1 MLGRLTIIA
10 AAACFLAPPLSA
22 QTATSTQAATST
34 RIIQCGASSRQRVQC
49 DAGGQ
54 VTTVKLVRDLS
65 FNRCSGSGSWG
76 WTEGAVWA
84 DNSCRGEFEVSYRST
99 AGGTK
104 RITCGTLTARREMC
118 SAEGT
123 VASVRVVRELGP
135 TNRCR
140 KASTWDN
147 TETSIWAGNGCR
159 AEFEVT
165 YRSPA
170 ILPVPGPAPNT
181 KRISC
186 GTLSGQQVTC
196 KTDGYATSV
205 RLVRDLSANK
215 CRQGSSWG
223 NTDSLIWANKGCRG
237 DFEVTYKDAGPTP
250 PTPPTSTRRITCGS
264 FSAAQVTCKTDGYAT
279 DVRLI
284 RDLNGNRC
292 RKGTTWGNT
301 DSFIWANK
309 GCRAEFEVTYRTVS
323 QTKTI
328 TCGVLTG
335 TQAQCQTGGN
345 ATQVRLVRELSTR
358 RCRKGA
364 TWGNTDSFIWANNGC
379 KAEFEV
385 TYEGGPV
392 PTTPNTRKVSCG
404 TTSNAQVQCNVGSD
418 ATGVRLVRDLSGNQ
432 CRQGYN
438 WGHTGRVIWV
448 NRMCRG
454 EFEVTYTRGPMPK
467 PMPKPTPVQNTRVIS
482 CGNASGA
489 AMSCNAFGSVATVRL
504 QRDRSAGRC
513 NQNESWGLDDES
525 IWVARGCYGE
535 FEVTYATTMKPS

>member
-22 QTATSTQAATST
+22 QASSSSS
-34 RIIQCGASSRQRVQC
+34 RIIECGATSRQRVQC

-54 VTTVKLVRDLS
+54 VTSVKLVRDLS
-65 FNRCSGSGSWG
+65 FNRCSVSGSWG
-76 WTEGAVWA
+76 WTEGTVWA
-84 DNSCRGEFEVSYRST
+84 DNSCRGEFEVSYRSA
-99 AGGTK
+99 AGNTK

-118 SAEGT
+118 KTEGP

-140 KASTWDN
+140 KGSTWDN
-147 TETSIWAGNGCR
+147 TESSVWAGNGCR

-165 YRSPA
+165 YRAPA
-170 ILPVPGPAPNT
+170 VLPVPVPAPNT
-181 KRISC
+181 RRITC
-186 GTLSGQQVTC
+186 GTFSGKEVSC
-196 KTDGYATSV
+196 KTEGYATDV
-205 RLVRDLSANK
+205 RLVRDLSNSK
-215 CRQGSSWG
+215 CRKGNSWG
-223 NTDSLIWANKGCRG
+223 NTDSVIWTSKGCRA
-237 DFEVTYKDAGPTP
+237 DFEVTYREAG

-264 FSAAQVTCKTDGYAT
+264 FSAAQVTCKTEGYAT
-279 DVRLI
+279 EVRLV
-284 RDLNGNRC
+284 RDLNGDRC
-292 RKGTTWGNT
+292 RKGVNWGNT
-301 DSFIWANK
+301 DSFIWTNK
-309 GCRAEFEVTYRTVS
+309 GCRAEFEVTYRTAAR
-323 QTKTI
+323 TRTI

-345 ATQVRLVRELSTR
+345 TTQVRLVRELSNG

-379 KAEFEV
+379 KGEFEV
-385 TYEGGPV
+385 TYQGD
-392 PTTPNTRKVSCG
+392 PTPPTPSTRKISCG
-404 TTSNAQVQCNVGSD
+404 TSSNAQVQCNIGND
-418 ATGVRLVRDLSGNQ
+418 ASSVRLIRDLSGNQ

-438 WGHTGRVIWV
+438 WGRTGRVIWV

-454 EFEVTYTRGPMPK
+454 EFEVTYGGGPI
-467 PMPKPTPVQNTRVIS
+467 PKPTPTPAPAPVQNTRVIS
-482 CGNASGA
+482 CGNASGS

-513 NQNESWGLDDES
+513 NQSESWGLDDES